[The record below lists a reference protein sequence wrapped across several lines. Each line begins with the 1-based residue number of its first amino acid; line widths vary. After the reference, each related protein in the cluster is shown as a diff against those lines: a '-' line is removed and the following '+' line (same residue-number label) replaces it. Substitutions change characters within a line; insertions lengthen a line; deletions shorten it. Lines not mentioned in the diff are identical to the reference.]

1 MRTDSI
7 EIKEINYDLI
17 KELAKDK
24 SLVFAKKGNIKG
36 YGLYVNSEL
45 VSMVALDFSR
55 QTIKIRN
62 LYTLPD
68 FRNKGY
74 ASLLLQKVLDLYS
87 DSDFEARVIDSSKNI
102 FMRAGFRLI
111 WMRKYKRLTVYKM
124 ELVRR

>member
-45 VSMVALDFSR
+45 VSMVALDFLVKLLKSGIYILCPIFA
-55 QTIKIRN
+55 IKGMQVYYCRKFWIYI
-62 LYTLPD
+62 LI
-68 FRNKGY
+68 
-74 ASLLLQKVLDLYS
+74 
-87 DSDFEARVIDSSKNI
+87 VILKQ
-102 FMRAGFRLI
+102 
-111 WMRKYKRLTVYKM
+111 
-124 ELVRR
+124 E